1 MIGFN
6 IIAGVLA
13 GCGLFFIFCDLFRV
27 PTYKTT
33 QTMIGAERQFRTK
46 ESRINSTLDDV
57 AKKIASWLRLRD
69 HKKAQL
75 QANLNTARMDIT
87 PEMFVAT
94 CIVKAGVVALLSI
107 PLFPIFPIGGLV
119 FLAGAFV
126 YYLLLLDELKKKVH
140 NHRTELEFELTRMI
154 FTIERTLQHD
164 RNVILMLQNYREIAG
179 PEMQQEL
186 DITIADML
194 SGNHEQAISRL
205 EIRVGSIMM
214 SDVCR
219 GLISVIRGDD
229 TTTYWTT
236 LQQKF
241 MEHQRSILRAKAEKI
256 PQRVG
261 RLSMVLLFAFMAL
274 WLGALILQMVQA
286 FSELFQAI

>member
-1 MIGFN
+1 MIVFN
-6 IIAGVLA
+6 IIAGALA
-13 GCGLFFIFCDLFRV
+13 GCGLFLIFCDLLRV
-27 PTYKTT
+27 PTLKTS

-57 AKKIASWLRLRD
+57 AKKIASWLHLRD

-75 QANLNTARMDIT
+75 QADLNTARIDVT

-94 CIVKAGVVALLSI
+94 NIVKAGVVAVLSI
-107 PLFPIFPIGGLV
+107 PLFLIIPIAGLV
-119 FLAGAFV
+119 FLIGAFV
-126 YYLLLLDELKKKVH
+126 YYLLLMDELKKKVV
-140 NHRTELEFELTRMI
+140 NHRKELEFELTRMI

-179 PEMQQEL
+179 PEMKQEL

-229 TTTYWTT
+229 TASYWIS

-241 MEHQRSILRAKAEKI
+241 MEHQRSMLRSKAEKI

-261 RLSMVLLFAFMAL
+261 RLSMILLFAFMAL
-274 WLGALILQMVQA
+274 WLGALIMQMIQA